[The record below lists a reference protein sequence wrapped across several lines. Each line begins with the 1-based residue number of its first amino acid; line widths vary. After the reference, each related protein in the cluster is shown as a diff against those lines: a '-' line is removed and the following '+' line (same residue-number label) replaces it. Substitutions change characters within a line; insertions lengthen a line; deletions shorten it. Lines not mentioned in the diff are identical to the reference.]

1 MAVERVASEGMGLER
16 VAPER
21 VDRNR
26 KRKRE
31 KTCIFKNNNNKN
43 NNNNSNNSRP
53 PKMSHLACL
62 HVSYI
67 QNTKHILLFPHRRLF
82 VDRVPLI
89 ASEASPRHSTEYINA
104 SLIKAYL
111 HHKTISPYPHS
122 DIGPSLRACVGPTFC
137 HSTYS
142 NHAPPTQH
150 HANSCR
156 I

>member
-1 MAVERVASEGMGLER
+1 MAWPTSPPRLIAALERTEGMAVERVASEGMGLER

-82 VDRVPLI
+82 VDRVPLDQK
-89 ASEASPRHSTEYINA
+89 S
-104 SLIKAYL
+104 
-111 HHKTISPYPHS
+111 
-122 DIGPSLRACVGPTFC
+122 VV
-137 HSTYS
+137 
-142 NHAPPTQH
+142 
-150 HANSCR
+150 
-156 I
+156 